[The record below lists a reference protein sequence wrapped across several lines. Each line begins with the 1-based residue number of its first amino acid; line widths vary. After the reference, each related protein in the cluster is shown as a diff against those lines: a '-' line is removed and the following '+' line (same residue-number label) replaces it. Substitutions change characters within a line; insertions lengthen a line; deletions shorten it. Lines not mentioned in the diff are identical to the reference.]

1 MVQEKKQME
10 KDNADKLNKLQVEI
24 DGKD

>member
-10 KDNADKLNKLQVEI
+10 KDNADKLNKLQAEI

>member
-1 MVQEKKQME
+1 MAQEKKQME

>member
-10 KDNADKLNKLQVEI
+10 KDNAEKLNKLQVEI